1 MKKKSLLVG
10 LLTMGIGLS
19 AMAQETATEETKWKT
34 GGLVSLKLSQVSLSN
49 WAGGG
54 ESSVAAN
61 GLLSLYANYKDG
73 PINWDNTFEFGY
85 GIVNQDG
92 VSQKTDD
99 RLSLSSKV
107 GHKATEHWFYS
118 ATLDFRTQVAPGYET
133 PAKEIEISN
142 FLAPAYNVIALGM
155 DYKPSDNFSLFIGP
169 LTHKLTIV
177 TDQDLANVGAFG
189 VDAAEYNDLGE
200 LVKEGENFRNE
211 AGAYLK
217 MSYKRDIMENITFS
231 TKLDLFSNYSE
242 EPQNIDVTWETLI
255 AMKVNK
261 YIDVNLTTHL
271 IYDDDVAIVLNDA
284 GETGP
289 RTQFKQVLGVGVAY
303 KF

>member
-1 MKKKSLLVG
+1 MKKKNLLVG
-10 LLTMGIGLS
+10 LFTIGIGLS
-19 AMAQETATEETKWKT
+19 AIAQNTSTEDKTWKT
-34 GGLVSLKLSQVSLSN
+34 GGVASFNLSQVSLSN

-61 GLLSLYANYKDG
+61 GMLSLFANYKKNDFS
-73 PINWDNTFEFGY
+73 WDNTFEFGY

-99 RLSLSSKV
+99 RLSLSSKL
-107 GHKATEHWFYS
+107 GRQASENWLYS
-118 ATLDFRTQVAPGYET
+118 ASLDFRTQVAPGYKT

-142 FLAPAYNVIALGM
+142 FLAPAYNVVAVGM
-155 DYKPSDNFSLFIGP
+155 DYKPSDNFSLFLGP

-177 TDQDLANVGAFG
+177 TDQDLANAGAFG
-189 VDAAEYNDLGE
+189 VEGAEYNALGL

-211 AGAYLK
+211 AGAYIK
-217 MSYKRDIMENITFS
+217 MSYKREIMENITFS
-231 TKLDLFSNYSE
+231 MKVDLFSNYSE
-242 EPQNIDVTWETLI
+242 EPQNIDVNWETLI
-255 AMKVNK
+255 AMKVNE
-261 YIDVNLTTHL
+261 YINVNLTTHL
-271 IYDDDVAIVLNDA
+271 IYDDDVDIVLNEA
-284 GETGP
+284 GDTGP